1 LEKAIINFEVSIE
14 FVLINNEPR
23 SSRHGNINLSN
34 FYPWNI
40 YRSYHRHLVSEPE
53 FREKIP
59 LSEVP
64 FIQEDNI
71 SYTGSINCDGLG
83 NELTGEAIHLLES
96 VDIGIR
102 FGFGIVIGDALRAPQ
117 HGIVSFHH
125 GDITEYRGRPAG
137 FWEFVNGEN
146 SAGVTIQRL
155 TDSLDGGEVVKIQQV
170 DISHASSWIEV
181 QQALFEASED
191 MLTAVFK
198 QLHSGRFNPAPA
210 DNLGKLYTNPG
221 ILGMLKYIIARLAV
235 QPI

>member
-1 LEKAIINFEVSIE
+1 MT
-14 FVLINNEPR
+14 
-23 SSRHGNINLSN
+23 N

-59 LSEVP
+59 LDEVP
-64 FIQEDNI
+64 FIQEKNI
-71 SYTGSINCDGLG
+71 IYTDIINDEGLG

-102 FGFGIVIGDALRAPQ
+102 FGFGILVGDVLQAPQ

-155 TDSLDGGEVVKIQQV
+155 TDSLDGGEMIKIQQV

-191 MLTAVFK
+191 MLTTVFK
-198 QLHSGRFNPAPA
+198 QLRAGRFNPDHP

-221 ILGMLKYIIARLAV
+221 ILGMLKYIIAKLAV